1 MLVYFECF
9 NRVQIAHGCLR
20 RLFQCGRV
28 YLHFTYNDI
37 YICYMHSKH
46 FARSIIKCHHRHPQL
61 QYPLTATLRFQQQ
74 FVLDETPLPMDLI
87 RFSYHACSL
96 VQGRFQ
102 EKKVLSP
109 NITYNSGSTSK

>member
-1 MLVYFECF
+1 MSPHL
-9 NRVQIAHGCLR
+9 
-20 RLFQCGRV
+20 
-28 YLHFTYNDI
+28 
-37 YICYMHSKH
+37 
-46 FARSIIKCHHRHPQL
+46 PQW
-61 QYPLTATLRFQQQ
+61 QWPLTATLRFQQQ